1 MNIEAWASIFIY
13 ARVFMTEPINQVI
26 LNFLDRM
33 IDETVRSAEA
43 LSALRSIIAE
53 QRAEQKES
61 ISDVKEMLDTI
72 ERQFSNEFKSEI
84 KDHISRKT
92 EETRSIFDEGMA
104 DLSKHVETAEDKK
117 RRIEHYDRFEKF
129 IQKVESPKFWM
140 TLFVSFVISIS
151 TLVGGIAT
159 VIYRLP
165 AIMGWSQPRNESL
178 STTPPKIKMPE
189 DN

>member
-1 MNIEAWASIFIY
+1 
-13 ARVFMTEPINQVI
+13 MTEPINQVI

-61 ISDVKEMLDTI
+61 ISDVKDMLDTI

-92 EETRSIFDEGMA
+92 EETRSIFDESLA
-104 DLSKHVETAEDKK
+104 DFNKHVETEEEKK
-117 RRIEHYDRFEKF
+117 KRIEHYDRFEKF
-129 IQKVESPKFWM
+129 IQKVESPKFWV

-159 VIYRLP
+159 VVYRLP
-165 AIMGWSQPRNESL
+165 SIMGWSQSRNESID
-178 STTPPKIKMPE
+178 TYPPKTNMPK
-189 DN
+189 DKIDGNY